1 MNFLTIKLMDGRKCD
16 IKEIKA
22 GDIFRANY
30 NHSIDSPR
38 EFDITPFLFQQAIK
52 IDGEQPTIEQVCE
65 LMIDD
70 FIAINNVISTSMIK
84 ISSLQK

>member
-70 FIAINNVISTSMIK
+70 FVLISNAIQSSLIK
-84 ISSLQK
+84 ISQLSK